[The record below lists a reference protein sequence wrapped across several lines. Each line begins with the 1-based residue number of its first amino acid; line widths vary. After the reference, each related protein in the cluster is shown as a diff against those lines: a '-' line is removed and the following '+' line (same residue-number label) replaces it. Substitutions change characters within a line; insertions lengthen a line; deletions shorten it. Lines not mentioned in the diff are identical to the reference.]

1 MKITFQELL
10 SDKKWLHAELLNS
23 IPLDLVDKASKD
35 MYYDVKLIVNGV
47 ELEPELYNKILQN
60 VESYINDQAK
70 QLVIEKLENA
80 ETKIQKLTQLLETTV
95 ENIKEEFDIS

>member
-10 SDKKWLHAELLNS
+10 SDKQWLHTELLNS
-23 IPLDLVDKASKD
+23 IPLDLVNKASKD

-60 VESYINDQAK
+60 VELYINDQAK
-70 QLVIEKLENA
+70 QLVIEKLEDA
-80 ETKIQKLTQLLETTV
+80 EAKIQKLTQMLETAV
-95 ENIKEEFDIS
+95 ENIKEEFDLS

>member
-10 SDKKWLHAELLNS
+10 SDKQWLHTELLNS
-23 IPLDLVDKASKD
+23 IPLDLVNKASKD

-60 VESYINDQAK
+60 VELYINDQAK
-70 QLVIEKLENA
+70 QLVIEKLEDA
-80 ETKIQKLTQLLETTV
+80 EAKIQKLTQMLETAV